1 MHFPPRAPSA
11 RASAQAFGLQRL
23 PIVRATSHL
32 PPGLKHPNL
41 LTRMLQVFPLDPPP
55 WLPKVTISGQQNA
68 PTSRFS
74 ALLAPFSPGPFA
86 HLDLPW
92 PCQLDDST
100 RRETAP
106 IHDSLHHMLSLLTLL
121 LCGSLLSR
129 RTQRIVNM
137 KRIDFGWGWGAT
149 QANFAIKPRDICAV

>member
-1 MHFPPRAPSA
+1 MVALLGRGTLCYGSDTDVYPREFGIAPDLRKSFTWTSNAFSPKGAFGA
-11 RASAQAFGLQRL
+11 RFGPGLRPRPSAQAFGLQRL

-86 HLDLPW
+86 HLPW

-106 IHDSLHHMLSLLTLL
+106 IHDSMRHAH
-121 LCGSLLSR
+121 C
-129 RTQRIVNM
+129 
-137 KRIDFGWGWGAT
+137 
-149 QANFAIKPRDICAV
+149 